1 MQNIVEQ
8 NINNI
13 LDIIKTWLTST
24 KLNYT
29 ISEKQKGMY
38 EFNILNYSV
47 EFNTDIIVDTRDE
60 GEINVYFSKYELS
73 GEFFD
78 GSSWTTRKDLIDIN
92 SEQKLS
98 LFLSE
103 CIHDYSVVKSTCNIT
118 NVLEHINDTLYEF
131 GLEFDTSEEQEGT
144 HVYEIYSDFN
154 IDAVIKVIADENITI
169 HYYIKYN
176 GETKY
181 SSKWSL
187 SNDFTAQEN
196 EDGIKEIILEF
207 NDNLALFNTIINDI
221 VLKIDDIKNICNEN
235 GLNYEDFIEDK
246 VS

>member
-1 MQNIVEQ
+1 MQN
-8 NINNI
+8 
-13 LDIIKTWLTST
+13 
-24 KLNYT
+24 
-29 ISEKQKGMY
+29 
-38 EFNILNYSV
+38 
-47 EFNTDIIVDTRDE
+47 
-60 GEINVYFSKYELS
+60 
-73 GEFFD
+73 
-78 GSSWTTRKDLIDIN
+78 
-92 SEQKLS
+92 
-98 LFLSE
+98 
-103 CIHDYSVVKSTCNIT
+103 NIT
-118 NVLEHINDTLYEF
+118 NVVEHINDTLYEF
-131 GLEFDTSEEQEGT
+131 GLDFDISEDQEDT